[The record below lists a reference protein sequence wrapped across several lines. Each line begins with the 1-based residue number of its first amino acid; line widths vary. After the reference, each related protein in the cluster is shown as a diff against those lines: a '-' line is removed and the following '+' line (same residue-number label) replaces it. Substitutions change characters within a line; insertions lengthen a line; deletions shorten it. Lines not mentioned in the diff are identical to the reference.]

1 MKRVLSVLLAVCI
14 IFSLSIGV
22 FAATINVSA
31 NPSEIKAGEDVTVSV
46 KAADAMDKY
55 FNFEYRL
62 YFDATLFDLKVEKNE
77 DDEYVSVGET
87 NKYVTVSDKFTDSK
101 GSYYKISALNNGKNF
116 SIAAEALI
124 ADLIFIAKS
133 NIASTADAKFE
144 LVITESNLFD
154 DETKTTGPAGDTAGP
169 AVTVTVTPAAQTS
182 KYSVAAS
189 TTTASTTV
197 GSDATVSLNVTNAA
211 TSNKYNSY
219 YFEVS
224 YDNTV
229 LEYAS
234 NNAGAEATAAN
245 GKLTIAGYGADRTDP
260 VVLTFKGIKTGSSAV
275 TITRA
280 NIDEASKADAQDAP
294 AAEITTEA
302 VKITVTAAS
311 YNVTLDKTLFNG
323 ADTVTGGTDYT
334 FSANDTEHYDYSNVT
349 ATMGGKTVEV
359 TSDGKGNYTIAN
371 VTGDLVISGTR
382 TGKQYSVTVTGNEA
396 ANVTAA
402 NTANY
407 GTDFTFTFSGN
418 DASKNYTVTVTV
430 GGTEVTPTVNGT
442 SYTIAGTAITGNIV
456 INAASTDKP
465 AETVNVKFEGN
476 AIADATGKAT
486 AKKNTTYT
494 FTVAKTAGYTYTVTA
509 KNADGDITLTESN
522 GTYTIAAK
530 DVIKDITI
538 TVNKTAVRT
547 VEVSEYVKANNTQ
560 FWLVTVKGTVA
571 DGNVLTY
578 NNAPMLWSAK
588 YDAYA
593 YLVIDTTGKTEA
605 QMKTAAEAAIGE
617 ARGEKTSINYNG
629 DVNATSTVDVND
641 AQLVYNMYNAKY
653 TSFDSCSREKFL
665 RADMNGDKTLTVNDA
680 AAIVNII
687 LNK

>member
-31 NPSEIKAGEDVTVSV
+31 NPSEIKAGEDVTVTLTA
-46 KAADAMDKY
+46 KEAMENY

-62 YFDATLFDLKVEKNE
+62 YFDDSKFDLKVNDK
-77 DDEYVSVGET
+77 GESIGRT
-87 NKYVTVSDKFTDSK
+87 NTYVTVSRAKFTDSK
-101 GSYYKISALNNGKNF
+101 GSYYKISALNPTGGDF
-116 SIAAEALI
+116 SYAAGEYL
-124 ADLIFIAKS
+124 ADLIFTAKS
-133 NIASTADAKFE
+133 DIASTADAKFE
-144 LVITESNLFD
+144 LTILESNRMD
-154 DETKTTGPAGDTAGP
+154 DSTGIPVPAGDTAGS
-169 AVTVTVTPAAQTS
+169 AVTVTVPPAAQTS
-182 KYSVAAS
+182 KFSVAAS

-197 GSDATVSLNVTNAA
+197 GSDATVSLGVTNAA

-229 LEYAS
+229 LEYDS
-234 NNAGAEATAAN
+234 NNAGAAVSAAN
-245 GKLTIAGYGADRTDP
+245 GKLTIAGYGADRTAP
-260 VVLTFKGIKTGSSAV
+260 IVLTFKGIKTGSSAV

-486 AKKNTTYT
+486 AKKNTAYT

-605 QMKTAAEAAIGE
+605 QMKTAAEASIGE
-617 ARGEKTSINYNG
+617 AKGEKTSISYGG

-653 TSFDSCSREKFL
+653 MSFDSCSMEKFL